1 VTLRLAPS
9 LPKFAVDS
17 ELPNVVSAN
26 TDTLKPSWVALNAD
40 RHEPKFDIPSTL
52 KLLPNL
58 VTSETEMV
66 DQNNPASFTDAFPSI
81 NTFSPTEI
89 HEWK

>member
-1 VTLRLAPS
+1 MTLRLAPS

-66 DQNNPASFTDAFPSI
+66 DQKQSGELHRCVSI
-81 NTFSPTEI
+81 NKYVFTYRDP
-89 HEWK
+89 